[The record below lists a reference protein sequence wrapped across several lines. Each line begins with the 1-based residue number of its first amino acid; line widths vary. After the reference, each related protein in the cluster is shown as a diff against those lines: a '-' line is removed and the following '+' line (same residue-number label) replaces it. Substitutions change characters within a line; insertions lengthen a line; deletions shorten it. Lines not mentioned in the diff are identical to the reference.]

1 MPIHLSSFC
10 ESDVINKSGKN
21 VDRQRCT
28 SGKFHFLIA
37 TERRTKVHIFV
48 ASSGKRTRMHI
59 SFLKLYIYSV
69 LSTVRICEMFYYF
82 FDEKVNLLIVRNI
95 KQYDSSL
102 QQKFQDIGFLA
113 RVNLVY
119 RTRKYEKA

>member
-1 MPIHLSSFC
+1 
-10 ESDVINKSGKN
+10 
-21 VDRQRCT
+21 
-28 SGKFHFLIA
+28 
-37 TERRTKVHIFV
+37 
-48 ASSGKRTRMHI
+48 
-59 SFLKLYIYSV
+59 
-69 LSTVRICEMFYYF
+69 MFYYF

-95 KQYDSSL
+95 KQYDGSL